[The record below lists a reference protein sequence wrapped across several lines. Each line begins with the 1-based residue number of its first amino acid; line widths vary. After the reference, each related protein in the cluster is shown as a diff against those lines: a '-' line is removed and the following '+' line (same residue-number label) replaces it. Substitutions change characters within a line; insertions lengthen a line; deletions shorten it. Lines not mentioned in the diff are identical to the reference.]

1 MVSHVCP
8 ICGQRHAVREA
19 RAEVAYGRQL
29 TCSPECE
36 SERRKRGRYFPARP
50 LVAAEPKRPANGW
63 QGLRASAA
71 QVLHAWVIAS
81 TGADLIRAA
90 ARMRGGHPHR
100 R

>member
-1 MVSHVCP
+1 VVSHICPVC
-8 ICGQRHAVREA
+8 GRSHEVREA

-36 SERRKRGRYFPARP
+36 SERRKRRRHFPARP
-50 LVAAEPKRPANGW
+50 VVGADPRRPASGW
-63 QGLRASAA
+63 QRLRASAA
-71 QVLHAWVIAS
+71 QVLHVWVIAS

-90 ARMRGGHPHR
+90 ARTRSGYPHR